1 MAQVKDSS
9 ILVSSLWMVGVS
21 MLLFFI
27 PALNGL
33 IGGVVGGYKAGS
45 AGRGLTAA
53 VLPSIVVG
61 LLLWG
66 LFAVFDAPII
76 GLLGGVAMGL
86 WALFSSIGL
95 LIGAAAGGAMAPPR
109 GDELERTGG
118 ALRGS

>member
-1 MAQVKDSS
+1 MAQTKDSS
-9 ILVSSLWMVGVS
+9 ILVSSLWMIGIS
-21 MLLFFI
+21 MLLFFL

-33 IGGVVGGYKAGS
+33 IGGAVGGYKAGS

-66 LFAVFDAPII
+66 LFALFDAPVI
-76 GLLGGVAMGL
+76 GFLGGLAVGL

-95 LIGAAAGGAMAPPR
+95 LIGAVAGGAIAPPR
-109 GDELERTGG
+109 GRELQHTD
-118 ALRGS
+118 ALRS